1 MSTNCIPEVLYHYT
15 SNDVLLKI
23 LEGQSLRLSAR
34 HHLNDS
40 MEGQQFFSLL
50 KSHSSSPNQKIIA
63 SIRTH
68 LDSVEAFV
76 TCFCSEGDL
85 LSQWRGY
92 AGNGTGVSIG
102 FSRDD
107 IVVAISGSHAAL
119 LYTVAYANCMSDMPP
134 GRARTIDDM
143 LSNTGTPSDA
153 AVHAF
158 AKERWA
164 IKPKG
169 FSEEKE
175 SRLIVTIDSSRGV
188 LTPLAPWL
196 QVGYMAVGSEV
207 REYCDFS
214 FDVKKLVKE
223 ITLGPNNRTDES
235 VLARYLESIGLGGVT
250 VKRSASS
257 YR

>member
-1 MSTNCIPEVLYHYT
+1 MADVIYHYT

-23 LEGQSLRLSAR
+23 LGGKALRMSAR

-50 KSHSSSPNQKIIA
+50 RGHASKPNEEKIEN
-63 SIRTH
+63 IRQC

-102 FSRDD
+102 FRKKD
-107 IVVAISGSHAAL
+107 ITDAIRGSHEAL
-119 LYTVAYANCMSDMPP
+119 LYTVVYADSLNDLPQD
-134 GRARTIDDM
+134 RT
-143 LSNTGTPSDA
+143 NTVNDFFTNSGTPNEKA
-153 AVHAF
+153 IHTF

-175 SRLIVTIDSSRGV
+175 SRLIVTVKSCADV
-188 LTPLAPWL
+188 LLPSEPWL

-207 REYCDFS
+207 REFCDFK
-214 FDVKKLVKE
+214 FDLKSIQSIV
-223 ITLGPNNRTDES
+223 LGPNNRTDES
-235 VLARYLESIGLGGVT
+235 VLERYIKSLGLND
-250 VKRSASS
+250 VKIIRSASS

>member
-1 MSTNCIPEVLYHYT
+1 MASVIYHYT

-23 LEGQSLRLSAR
+23 LEGESLRLSAR

-50 KSHSSSPNQKIIA
+50 KSHPSSPDQKILD

-102 FSRDD
+102 FSRDS
-107 IVVAISGSHAAL
+107 IVDAISGSHAAL
-119 LYTVAYANCMSDMPP
+119 LYTVAYANCMSDMPQD
-134 GRARTIDDM
+134 RARTINDI
-143 LSNTGTPSDA
+143 LSNTGTPSID
-153 AVHAF
+153 AVHTF

-175 SRLIVTIDSSRGV
+175 SRLIVTVDSRNGA
-188 LTPLAPWL
+188 LTPSASWL

-214 FDVKKLVKE
+214 FDVKKLVKK

-235 VLARYLESIGLGGVT
+235 VLARYLSRIGLGPVLNQ
-250 VKRSASS
+250 ASQTKVHA
-257 YR
+257 R